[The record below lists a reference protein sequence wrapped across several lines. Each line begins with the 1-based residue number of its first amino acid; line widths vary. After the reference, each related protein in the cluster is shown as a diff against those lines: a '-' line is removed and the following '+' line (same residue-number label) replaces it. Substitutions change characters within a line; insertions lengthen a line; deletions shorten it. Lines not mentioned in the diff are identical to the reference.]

1 MNPLR
6 HQRII
11 ANAGSGKTYRLT
23 SRFIELLA
31 RGVPAEKIIALTFTR
46 KAAGEFLDAIFERLL
61 KASSSDMG
69 ARELAGAVG
78 FPALKQADFH
88 RLLEDMV
95 RKLPQLALGTL
106 DGFFARVVR
115 VFPLECGLAGEITVL
130 DPQFLDVTRRGVLA
144 AVFRAH
150 AANDKSF
157 AELLELLRQESRN
170 RQSRTVIETVDRQV
184 ATLHEK
190 YLQTPAQHVWGDPSD
205 IWGEHPPFQN
215 SGHLSARVELFADE
229 LEEIHSDMEDKHRE
243 GWRELL
249 DEIGRL
255 KAGHVV
261 PKECLGFALK
271 ALSAPPSKKAE
282 ECFDLKLSRKT
293 FAFPE
298 TLRPLVEDIA
308 KSILSIDLQTR
319 ITRSRALHALVE
331 KFERTYQRTVRQA
344 GKLTFL
350 DITGMLASGDTGA
363 WSGQSLRPHVRQAI
377 DYRLDASYD
386 HWLLDEFQ
394 DTSRLQWLAI
404 RDLIDEVIQSESGR
418 RSFFYVGDTKQAIY
432 SWRGGDSRLFD
443 DIARYY
449 NASGEDRID
458 VSESLNT
465 SYRSVPEILESVN
478 TLFSPGNLSDQAGII
493 EFPAATLSRWQA
505 SWRQHHASNPQAG
518 RGCVTWQTFATDEG
532 SSFLDQQAARLAAEI
547 NPIEKGWTCAVL
559 VQTNS
564 RIASVVNAL
573 RAEGLPAAAE
583 GRFFPCADNELAGA
597 LLALVHWLAHPHDT
611 LAEKHVLMSPFA
623 TLWHEGAEHF
633 RLAALHLIRTQG
645 FAEAVRQWVN
655 QAAPSRGEYLQSRFE
670 TLIEAAVEFE
680 AVTGGTGTLD
690 EFVTYAQG
698 FTDTEIGS
706 GDTIRVMTIH
716 ASKGLDFDMV
726 ILPEVQGVSLP
737 SRRDDSSIHLH
748 VNDHGDVDWGLDLP
762 NKDVCE
768 ADPVLSE
775 AYEQDVAED
784 CYENL
789 CLYYVA
795 LTRAKRGL
803 YLLTT
808 AQKDSTTS
816 RDFNR
821 LLHLTF
827 PRKSGR
833 YVLGNEEWHAAGKP
847 VTISAPAEPAGFDAS
862 VSPIRTART
871 ASHPSETH
879 SSTLPGR
886 AILAAQA
893 SADLGV
899 EIHAALAEVE
909 WLPGPTPDLDSV
921 SPEAAMLLREF
932 LENPENA
939 VHFEK
944 PTRKS
949 TLWREKAFDV
959 VLPDGRRVAGVFDRV
974 VVQADQALL
983 LDFKTDDAEPA
994 ELEKRHGKQIAVYR
1008 ECLAAL
1014 TGLPESAIEARLVPV
1029 R

>member
-1 MNPLR
+1 MTPLR

-23 SRFIELLA
+23 SRYIELLA

-61 KASSSDMG
+61 KAASSDAESQLL
-69 ARELAGAVG
+69 ARAIG
-78 FPALKQADFH
+78 FPALKRADFH

-130 DPQFLDVTRRGVLA
+130 DPQFLDVTRRSVLA

-150 AANDKSF
+150 AGNDRSF

-170 RQSRTVIETVDRQV
+170 RQSRSVIETVDRQI

-190 YLQTPAQHVWGDPSD
+190 YLQTPANHVWGDPRD
-205 IWGEHPPFQN
+205 IWGSRLPFQN
-215 SGHLSARVELFADE
+215 SGNLTARVELFADE

-243 GWRELL
+243 GWRLL
-249 DEIGRL
+249 LEEIGSL
-255 KAGHVV
+255 KPGHIV

-271 ALSAPPSKKAE
+271 ALFAPASRKAE

-308 KSILSIDLQTR
+308 KSILSIDLQSR
-319 ITRSRALHALVE
+319 ITRSRALHTLVE
-331 KFERTYQRTVRQA
+331 KFENAYQRTVRQA

-404 RDLIDEVIQSESGR
+404 RDLIDEVVQSESGR

-443 DIARYY
+443 EIAGYY
-449 NASGEDRID
+449 NASGEERID
-458 VSESLNT
+458 IAESLDT
-465 SYRSVPEILESVN
+465 SYRSTPEILEGVN
-478 TLFSPGNLSDQAGII
+478 TLFSPRNLSDQAGVI
-493 EFPAATLSRWQA
+493 EFPSATLSRWQS
-505 SWRQHHASNPQAG
+505 SWREHHASDPQTG
-518 RGCVTWQTFATDEG
+518 RGCVIWQTFATDEG

-547 NPIEKGWTCAVL
+547 NPIAKGWTCAVL

-597 LLALVHWLAHPHDT
+597 LLALIHWLGHPHDT
-611 LAEKHVLMSPFA
+611 LAEKHVLMSPLA
-623 TLWHEGAEHF
+623 SLWHEGAEHF
-633 RLAALHLIRTQG
+633 RLQALRLIRNRG

-655 QAAPSRGEYLQSRFE
+655 QAAPSRGDYLQSRFE
-670 TLIEAAVEFE
+670 TLIEAAVEFD
-680 AVTGGTGTLD
+680 ALTGGAGTLD

-698 FTDTEIGS
+698 FTDTETGS
-706 GDTIRVMTIH
+706 RDTIRVMTIH

-726 ILPEVQGVSLP
+726 ILPELQGVSLP

-827 PRKSGR
+827 SREAGKFGI
-833 YVLGNEEWHAAGKP
+833 GNEDWHAEGKFP
-847 VTISAPAEPAGFDAS
+847 ETTEPAKVIAFDTPVLPS
-862 VSPIRTART
+862 SPRRIAFR
-871 ASHPSETH
+871 PSDTH
-879 SSTLPGR
+879 AATLRGC
-886 AILAAQA
+886 AILAAQTA
-893 SADLGV
+893 ADLGV
-899 EIHAALAEVE
+899 EIHSALAEVE
-909 WLPGPTPDLDSV
+909 WLPGVTPDLHTI
-921 SPEAAMLLREF
+921 SPEAAKVLRVFFDNRETPK
-932 LENPENA
+932 L
-939 VHFEK
+939 FEK
-944 PTRKS
+944 PAGES
-949 TLWREKAFDV
+949 ILWREKAFDV
-959 VLPDGRRVAGVFDRV
+959 VLPDGRRVTGVFDRA
-974 VVQADQALL
+974 VVQAHRALL
-983 LDFKTDDAEPA
+983 LDFKTDAADPA
-994 ELEKRHGKQIAVYR
+994 ELEKRHGAQIAIYR

-1014 TGLPESAIEARLVPV
+1014 TGLPASAVEARLVPL